1 MVTSSGDACLDQL
14 APSHNFSIQ
23 HILIFILAVGVG
35 AVAFVTSWVCGSMF
49 VLPLWARMSDGSPP
63 ERIASLL
70 GVVLLATIFAA
81 LIGLFVSET

>member
-1 MVTSSGDACLDQL
+1 
-14 APSHNFSIQ
+14 
-23 HILIFILAVGVG
+23 
-35 AVAFVTSWVCGSMF
+35 MF